1 MSQAKSS
8 RAIPGFVALSIA
20 LSLLLVPASADASKA
35 LFRVKRSFFGVF
47 SPVYNTPEP
56 PTMGGGK
63 APAASLYVF
72 NTASKFVLPK
82 SFISYMTQY
91 YCPPGQC
98 FPGYPISGGYYSYFN
113 GQGRFG
119 AGPSKGAPG
128 PTTTTTLVFPT
139 TMGNNLPFGGT
150 KANKG
155 TGNPATPTTA
165 FSGRYDFLRGGSI
178 QVTPGPNRF
187 SGTMRL
193 IYGPNASF
201 YQYITVNTPFKS
213 RAYGSFKAPTTLDE
227 TEPGETTSS
236 GAVKRYRMTPLLQNK
251 ACITSPPGTP
261 NTRPPCGTGN
271 YISAQAHYLHLL
283 APWTTGMIEGYQPLG
298 TYLTAQTFTGYD
310 DMSPAMTANNKIYVN
325 KIVGSAY
332 PSRIVSL
339 VRPRLVHT
347 YLRDGETGDIITNFQ
362 AMRTWRMDVLFLPEP
377 GAVAM
382 LVTGVAGLA
391 GLAALTRRRRR

>member
-1 MSQAKSS
+1 
-8 RAIPGFVALSIA
+8 
-20 LSLLLVPASADASKA
+20 
-35 LFRVKRSFFGVF
+35 
-47 SPVYNTPEP
+47 VYNDPEP
-56 PTMGGGK
+56 GTQGPGK
-63 APAASLYVF
+63 APAASAYVF

-82 SFISYMTQY
+82 SFISYMYAY

-128 PTTTTTLVFPT
+128 ATTTTTLVFPT
-139 TMGNNLPFGGT
+139 TMGNNLPFGGLP
-150 KANKG
+150 NKG
-155 TGNPATPTTA
+155 TGNPVVATTA

-178 QVTPGPNRF
+178 KVTPGPNRF

-201 YQYITVNTPFKS
+201 YQKITINTPFIS
-213 RAYGSFKAPTTLDE
+213 RAYGTFKAPTTLDE

-236 GAVKRYRMTPLLQNK
+236 GAVARYRMTASLLNK
-251 ACITSPPGTP
+251 ACITSPTGTP
-261 NTRPPCGTGN
+261 NTRPPCGAGN
-271 YISAQAHYLHLL
+271 YISQVAHYLHLL
-283 APWTTGMIEGYQPLG
+283 NPWTTGMIQGYQPLG

-310 DMSPAMTANNKIYVN
+310 DTNPTGAAKIYVN
-325 KIVGSAY
+325 KAIGSAV

-391 GLAALTRRRRR
+391 GLAALSRRRRR